1 MAKILLQSDNQVY
14 KTISYKKESGY
25 PDNSKEIIYNIADF
39 EFAVDDAFRNTDF
52 TLYDFIYD
60 LFYNGVCKTLRAF
73 SLKSEKSS
81 SMESES
87 LSVASKSDISL
98 NADNSTTIMVGN
110 TLVDISS
117 SSITMK
123 AGGVE
128 VLIDSNGLVVKGGE
142 IKSE

>member
-1 MAKILLQSDNQVY
+1 MEVNKNLS
-14 KTISYKKESGY
+14 TIVKE
-25 PDNSKEIIYNIADF
+25 
-39 EFAVDDAFRNTDF
+39 T
-52 TLYDFIYD
+52 
-60 LFYNGVCKTLRAF
+60 F

-110 TLVDISS
+110 TLVDISP